1 MADDGLAI
9 GATSSV
15 GTTKVG
21 NPETTIRPVPP
32 VKQDGIGIYSKQVAL
47 NWNPSIW
54 GSAQNTGS
62 HTTTGFQAL
71 NIDTFESRANV

>member
-21 NPETTIRPVPP
+21 DPETTIRPIPP
-32 VKQDGIGIYSKQVAL
+32 VKQDSINIYSKQVAF
-47 NWNPSIW
+47 NWNPGIW
-54 GSAQNTGS
+54 GAVQNTGS
-62 HTTTGFQAL
+62 QTTTGFQA
-71 NIDTFESRANV
+71 

>member
-21 NPETTIRPVPP
+21 DPETTIRPIPP
-32 VKQDGIGIYSKQVAL
+32 VKQDSINIYSKQVAF
-47 NWNPSIW
+47 NWNPGIW
-54 GSAQNTGS
+54 GGIQNTGNQ
-62 HTTTGFQAL
+62 TTTGFQA
-71 NIDTFESRANV
+71 